1 MLESHLAA
9 GGQQALVE
17 LPQTLERLHQT
28 FIALAAGLQ
37 IILTNM
43 DKLKQRY
50 LDYRFLFFF
59 QIRHYN
65 FKYIYFIL
73 MFSDAKY
80 LVIQTTFS
88 KRKKP
93 KFRRRSR
100 DQVLLPNF
108 QISLFSPLLSFK
120 QLKQRKIRLRK
131 ISRVFLVKRKV
142 TPILV
147 GYLETLQ
154 VIQDQEDFLEILPQ
168 IQRLEEVNQIKLHFR
183 NYILKLQPEN

>member
-1 MLESHLAA
+1 
-9 GGQQALVE
+9 
-17 LPQTLERLHQT
+17 
-28 FIALAAGLQ
+28 
-37 IILTNM
+37 
-43 DKLKQRY
+43 
-50 LDYRFLFFF
+50 
-59 QIRHYN
+59 
-65 FKYIYFIL
+65 

-88 KRKKP
+88 KRKRP
-93 KFRRRSR
+93 KFRLRSR

-131 ISRVFLVKRKV
+131 ISRVFLVKQKV

-147 GYLETLQ
+147 GYLGTLR
-154 VIQDQEDFLEILPQ
+154 VIQDQGDFLEILPQ